1 MKEEKLLT
9 NVEVRIGIGVA
20 VCLFSCNLLN
30 YLLNTYLPGSTD
42 YVEFQVLAAC
52 TGCLMCTQEVNKAT
66 FNSGKTRL
74 TGVIIGGLVG
84 ICVVLLDTL
93 IGNDYIFWVLC
104 GIGITVNLVLAKL
117 AKMPGITTRV
127 SAITFCLV
135 VLLMPGTARIF
146 YALKRFVG
154 TLFGAFIA
162 YLITVIWCAIS
173 PKKEEEGAA
182 H

>member
-1 MKEEKLLT
+1 MKEEKLCT
-9 NVEVRIGIGVA
+9 NVEVRIGIGVIL
-20 VCLFSCNLLN
+20 CLFVCNGLN

-52 TGCLMCTQEVNKAT
+52 TGCLMCTQEVNAAT

-74 TGVIIGGLVG
+74 TGVIIGGLCG
-84 ICVVLLDTL
+84 IAVVLLDTL
-93 IGNDYIFWVLC
+93 IGNEYVFWVMI
-104 GIGITVNLVLAKL
+104 GVGITVNLVLAKM

-154 TLFGAFIA
+154 TLLGAAIA
-162 YLITVIWCAIS
+162 YLVTVIWCAIS
-173 PKKEEEGAA
+173 HHEEEEQA